1 MLKPIMPTFRR
12 AHALL
17 IEGDIANRP
26 SHPKTTRE
34 SEVRAWELG
43 FLSFFVFKS
52 DNGE

>member
-17 IEGDIANRP
+17 IGGISQTGP
-26 SHPKTTRE
+26 SHLETTRE
-34 SEVRAWELG
+34 SEVRAWEPG